1 MRKEKVKVKVKKH
14 YFNDIGKDKGKL
26 LCSVFL

>member
-26 LCSVFL
+26 LWGAFV